1 MNGTLESLKEISTL
15 IGKEIALK
23 IDQDN
28 PSEIMGKLN
37 CLTNLLATSSH
48 AVALSEALY
57 SEKLMQLT
65 EANTWVGLSATDKK
79 MVFAGRA
86 KQEIYYV
93 TLCERQNRA
102 LTHCIDALRSMIS
115 YLKSELNNLPNN

>member
-1 MNGTLESLKEISTL
+1 MNGTLENIKAISTQ
-15 IGKEIALK
+15 IGKELALK

-28 PSEIMGKLN
+28 PSEVMGKLN
-37 CLTNLLATSSH
+37 TLTSLLATSSH

-65 EANTWVGLSATDKK
+65 EANTWAGLSATDKK

-86 KQEIYYV
+86 KEEIYYT

-102 LTHCIDALRSMIS
+102 LTHAIDGLRSMLSFI
-115 YLKSELNNLPNN
+115 KSEMNNIPSH